1 MVEPIA
7 FIQLMS
13 LVEFG
18 QCKTEHELK
27 LRSKTVEELWPR
39 ISKAIGDAIDWMR
52 DNYGVI
58 KGDMIPYGAML
69 AVLAC
74 YFYEHGTNVPIEHKQ
89 WIDQWFWRSA
99 FAERYAQGQTA
110 QMATDAKAIQ
120 ELINGKFEL
129 PSYPL
134 TVTKDDIR
142 KMKINRASGAARNA
156 ILCLLAHSKP
166 KHFVTGAD
174 ISLAKDHFSNLKDP
188 NAHHIFPK
196 NFIKKVLKRY
206 VEDVHLLPNFCF
218 LPADLNKRIKDRPPS
233 EYFAEFRGSDG
244 DNPNFEAALRSHL
257 IPSGSNSPI
266 WENDYDSFI
275 QQRAELIWA
284 VIKTAVGEGD
294 IYESGAAV
302 PRDQARLALDEIE
315 VKLRRVLHDVLRS
328 CRGEDY
334 WKSAV
339 PADLQAK
346 IKERISERNRSKIVA
361 RIEDLLVRLQYADIM
376 DLHKIID
383 KNWDVFKDRFES
395 REALKSHFL
404 ALKNY
409 RNPLGHARDIDV
421 VEQKQGEAA
430 VIWFRRALKA
440 PVDSSTVPDVDQE
453 ATASLES
460 ESQ

>member
-1 MVEPIA
+1 M
-7 FIQLMS
+7 
-13 LVEFG
+13 
-18 QCKTEHELK
+18 
-27 LRSKTVEELWPR
+27 
-39 ISKAIGDAIDWMR
+39 
-52 DNYGVI
+52 
-58 KGDMIPYGAML
+58 
-69 AVLAC
+69 
-74 YFYEHGTNVPIEHKQ
+74 
-89 WIDQWFWRSA
+89 
-99 FAERYAQGQTA
+99 
-110 QMATDAKAIQ
+110 
-120 ELINGKFEL
+120 
-129 PSYPL
+129 
-134 TVTKDDIR
+134 
-142 KMKINRASGAARNA
+142 
-156 ILCLLAHSKP
+156 
-166 KHFVTGAD
+166 
-174 ISLAKDHFSNLKDP
+174 
-188 NAHHIFPK
+188 
-196 NFIKKVLKRY
+196 
-206 VEDVHLLPNFCF
+206 
-218 LPADLNKRIKDRPPS
+218 
-233 EYFAEFRGSDG
+233 
-244 DNPNFEAALRSHL
+244 RSHL

-302 PRDQARLALDEIE
+302 PRDQARLAIDEIE

-328 CRGEDY
+328 SRGEDY

-339 PADLQAK
+339 PADLQTK
-346 IKERISERNRSKIVA
+346 IKERISERNRSKIVP
-361 RIEDLLVRLQYADIM
+361 RIEDLLNRLQYADIM